1 MAEAPKSSGPVA
13 LASDSTRGS
22 PYYDQTRAHLKV
34 LLNKRQVLEERL
46 RKQEEAIYR
55 KESEY
60 LEDTPH
66 GNIITGFE
74 AYTKGGGV
82 MPGQRRRAPPRAED
96 RIFSGSSVS
105 FGNGVG
111 GVVERQREWEREEWR
126 LTGKQETSIDTA
138 QSTPVATAAPTPVST
153 SFIKGEAG
161 SNTATPTSSTSAN
174 RNGVGVKKNKKSLG
188 GNEDSDTDTKDV
200 KKIRTNFGAVG
211 RKVAA

>member
-1 MAEAPKSSGPVA
+1 MAEAPKSSAPVPV
-13 LASDSTRGS
+13 ASDSVRGS

-34 LLNKRQVLEERL
+34 LLTKRQVLEERL

-74 AYTKGGGV
+74 AYTKGSSM
-82 MPGQRRRAPPRAED
+82 MPGQRRRAPVRAED

-105 FGNGVG
+105 FGNG
-111 GVVERQREWEREEWR
+111 
-126 LTGKQETSIDTA
+126 LETSTDTA
-138 QSTPVATAAPTPVST
+138 QSTPVATAAPTPIST
-153 SFIKGEAG
+153 GFIKGEAG
-161 SNTATPTSSTSAN
+161 SNAATPTSSTSAN
-174 RNGVGVKKNKKSLG
+174 RNGAGGKKNKKSLG

-211 RKVAA
+211 RKVTA

>member
-1 MAEAPKSSGPVA
+1 MAEAPKPSAPVP

-34 LLNKRQVLEERL
+34 LLNKRQVLEEKL

-82 MPGQRRRAPPRAED
+82 MPGQRRRAPVRAED
-96 RIFSGSSVS
+96 RIFSGSS
-105 FGNGVG
+105 
-111 GVVERQREWEREEWR
+111 
-126 LTGKQETSIDTA
+126 ETSIDTA
-138 QSTPVATAAPTPVST
+138 QSTPVATAAPTPIST

-188 GNEDSDTDTKDV
+188 GNDDSDTDTKDV